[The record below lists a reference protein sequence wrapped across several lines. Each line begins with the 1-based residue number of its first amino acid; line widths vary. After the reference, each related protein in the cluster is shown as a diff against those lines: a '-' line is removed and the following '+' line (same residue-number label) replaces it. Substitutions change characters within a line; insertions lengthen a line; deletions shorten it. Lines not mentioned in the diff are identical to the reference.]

1 MGHAGPRAKELRVEK
16 IAGGMC
22 HNPGRILNGISL
34 SVAAGELVCR
44 ALEHHDGLER
54 EFRFFQ

>member
-1 MGHAGPRAKELRVEK
+1 MMFSVSDLKVDIEGS
-16 IAGGMC
+16 
-22 HNPGRILNGISL
+22 RILNGISL

-54 EFRFFQ
+54 EFRFFK